1 MVKILIVKVNFFFKI
16 QQMRFDLNFL
26 TKVVNDKIRL
36 IAVKI
41 CSINE
46 THWISLKFS
55 LIRNLLTDGRD
66 GSGYNGIK

>member
-1 MVKILIVKVNFFFKI
+1 
-16 QQMRFDLNFL
+16 MRFDLNFL

-41 CSINE
+41 SSINE

-55 LIRNLLTDGRD
+55 LIRILLTDGRD

>member
-1 MVKILIVKVNFFFKI
+1 
-16 QQMRFDLNFL
+16 MRFDLNFL

-55 LIRNLLTDGRD
+55 LLRNLLTDGRD